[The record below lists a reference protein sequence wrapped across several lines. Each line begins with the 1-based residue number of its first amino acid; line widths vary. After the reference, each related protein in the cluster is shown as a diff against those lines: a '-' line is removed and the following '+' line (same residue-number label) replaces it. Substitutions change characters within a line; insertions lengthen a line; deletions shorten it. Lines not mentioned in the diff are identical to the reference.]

1 MTNETIQKNVL
12 GMMDGSVFGE
22 NVSDYGKEHGRLDYR
37 TMAEIVGDMILANN
51 LIRNTYEVG
60 YWDIENGTDYN
71 EEEDYYED
79 IYQFY
84 IITDSGAEWLEAHT
98 DEIVYYNEELDLY
111 VWGIT
116 HWGTSWD
123 YVLSDV
129 ELIECETFEQL
140 SKINYG
146 F

>member
-1 MTNETIQKNVL
+1 MTNETMQKNVL
-12 GMMDGSVFGE
+12 GMMDGSVFGQ

-60 YWDIENGTDYN
+60 YWDMENGTDYN

-79 IYQFY
+79 VYQFY
-84 IITDSGAEWLEAHT
+84 IITDSGAEWLETHT

-129 ELIECETFEQL
+129 ELIECETFDQL
-140 SKINYG
+140 CKINHG